1 MNVLAVDL
9 KSTVI
14 SLLRSKNISMFTDE
28 SILTTHNLEQW
39 LKSGIYDAC
48 VIVIKR
54 NGFGLSVARALRS
67 KGINTPL
74 IGVVESFTE
83 RSWSDYRAA
92 FLEQGGDDLLHDLNP
107 RELSASLQAIA
118 RRMELSTQDKFEY
131 RFESAHLVVDNLS
144 YQVTLNDIP
153 VLLTAKEMEL
163 LQLFTKTPDRVFS
176 RDAIIASMYADR
188 QPESNVVASLVS
200 RLRIKLKTVHPDGAK
215 LIKPIAGKGYLFQAQ
230 KSIH

>member
-14 SLLRSKNISMFTDE
+14 SLLRSKSISIFTDE
-28 SILTTHNLEQW
+28 AILTTHNLEQW

-54 NGFGLSVARALRS
+54 NGFGHSVARTLRS
-67 KGINTPL
+67 RGINTPI
-74 IGVVESFTE
+74 IGIVESFTD

-118 RRMELSTQDKFEY
+118 RRTHLSTHDKFEY
-131 RFESAHLVVDNLS
+131 HFESAHLIVDNLS
-144 YQVTLNDIP
+144 HQVTLNEVAV
-153 VLLTAKEMEL
+153 VLTKREMEI
-163 LQLFTKTPDRVFS
+163 LQLFTKTPGRVISKEAFLS
-176 RDAIIASMYADR
+176 HMCFNRR
-188 QPESNVVASLVS
+188 PESNVIVSLIS
-200 RLRIKLKTVHPDGAK
+200 RVRIKLRAINPDAEK
-215 LIKPIAGKGYLFQAQ
+215 FIKPIIGKGYVFQPQ
-230 KSIH
+230 NSLH